1 MEGIMNFGH
10 CKMEKD
16 GHHQEAIS
24 PKLVV
29 SGDAEV
35 SAASRTC
42 DDLPDFNSP
51 HGQAERK
58 QQMFS
63 CTSTEHFEV
72 LGVDVSSQS
81 CVKSLQSLSASEI
94 SNSILKQDFPDEV
107 NFEENNELDFSG
119 CNLLPQS
126 CCDGAFQDNLVI
138 DASSDRME
146 HSLALEH
153 RKMEAPCKH
162 CKNANYQPKLS
173 ESENF
178 NNCVFCGE
186 EDQKHVGKEETLV
199 LSLVSLG
206 SDTDDQLGKS
216 TRHNQLMSNKTQ
228 DLMSQDLK
236 KKVTHT
242 KLVDENF
249 YLKTSPNQGM
259 VPRILPNS
267 KIFTG
272 LVKNTGRTSQ
282 IGRHR
287 TWVRT
292 NKPSLILDAN
302 LQQPGRNL
310 TKQVPETQGKVQNSS
325 YIRKGN
331 SLIRKQDEPSPMLL
345 PPIDASGIIFKS
357 NTERSSV
364 CESRLECMENAASS
378 YSFVER
384 PKTPPLPH
392 SKVTDSS
399 MNANN
404 SFPLPK
410 SVDGRPELI
419 SDQCKQHDSQYKDL
433 HSCNL
438 ESQEVKG
445 HASIK
450 TNNPKRITYIKRKMN
465 QLIVAPELEID
476 ESSKFSTKTS
486 QIIVP
491 HPEERSKAT
500 PVSSS
505 YVYYRRKRNQL
516 VLNASS
522 SDNQQAG
529 VPIGNSNSVD
539 HSKQNNS
546 VNSRI
551 VFQKEKKAGKSSLVG
566 MLGGFR
572 RSHKIIG
579 TLHRQ
584 GVLPFILPW
593 KRLAK
598 RKSFLKTT
606 EPLSRRSSSLSLIS
620 LKWSKSIE
628 KRSKKASEEATLAV
642 AEVERKKRER
652 KRRKGSCGNGK
663 NKVVLP
669 CGSTSNCVLKQDD
682 NPSSLPSQQSGNKN
696 QMPFVPSRLSAGN
709 DEYIRIGTGNQLVR
723 DTNNIKRIIASEK
736 IRWSLHTAR
745 LRLARK
751 RQYCLFFTR
760 FGKCKNFGGKCPFLH
775 DTSKVAICTKFLK
788 GQCSDNNCKLTHK
801 VIPERMQDCSYFLKG
816 LCTIENCPYRHVK
829 VNANALLCDGFLR
842 GHCDDGD
849 ECHKKHSYTCPLF
862 EATGKCPQGN
872 VCKLHHPKAHSKSRK
887 RKRAKLQSSCQGRY
901 FCSSIDKTV
910 EPLRVVSG
918 EVLKGVDDIFLSDG
932 RFTEYISL
940 DVYSDTGCIENN
952 SYLEF
957 DSKYCDSK
965 SSDIDELLKPTD
977 LQQSDSFGRALEISE
992 RVWIFLKQVVRVHL
1006 KRFPSKA
1013 EIDGEPSIYAKCAK
1027 EDCLKQKA
1035 K

>member
-1 MEGIMNFGH
+1 MGEVREKPLSPCSSPSAFSSPRNSNENQAEVDTLDLPFKSDALVAEVLDPLTAVPSLIAKDISVVKAKRVVKKKKKRRKNEVIPIVPGLLESSKHQVIPKASCLSSRTNDSMQSEIPVKAVTSCCLLGESSISGCCTEKVKKLAVVSRNEAKEAIETVIQLEGCITGMPVVEDEPKFKDDTDNVEAKNYNDDVVLWSETIEDSNLQLCQQGPMMQMTVSNDVNAQNITKKFSQVQGLATEIVDDSVGKGLMVAQKFCYNYEHPVIFEALTSSNVCPQSSDPFLPLRELPVNNDAAHECCLNVGNTGAANTIEKGKTEMEGIMNFGH

-24 PKLVV
+24 PELVV

-81 CVKSLQSLSASEI
+81 CVRSLQSHSASEI

-236 KKVTHT
+236 KKVTRT

-302 LQQPGRNL
+302 LQQTGRNL

-345 PPIDASGIIFKS
+345 PPIDASGITFKS

-392 SKVTDSS
+392 SKFTDSS

-491 HPEERSKAT
+491 HPEEKSKAT

-505 YVYYRRKRNQL
+505 HVYYRRKRNQL

-566 MLGGFR
+566 MLWGFR

-584 GVLPFILPW
+584 GFCHL
-593 KRLAK
+593 
-598 RKSFLKTT
+598 SF
-606 EPLSRRSSSLSLIS
+606 R
-620 LKWSKSIE
+620 
-628 KRSKKASEEATLAV
+628 
-642 AEVERKKRER
+642 
-652 KRRKGSCGNGK
+652 G
-663 NKVVLP
+663 
-669 CGSTSNCVLKQDD
+669 
-682 NPSSLPSQQSGNKN
+682 
-696 QMPFVPSRLSAGN
+696 
-709 DEYIRIGTGNQLVR
+709 R
-723 DTNNIKRIIASEK
+723 D
-736 IRWSLHTAR
+736 
-745 LRLARK
+745 
-751 RQYCLFFTR
+751 
-760 FGKCKNFGGKCPFLH
+760 
-775 DTSKVAICTKFLK
+775 
-788 GQCSDNNCKLTHK
+788 
-801 VIPERMQDCSYFLKG
+801 
-816 LCTIENCPYRHVK
+816 
-829 VNANALLCDGFLR
+829 
-842 GHCDDGD
+842 
-849 ECHKKHSYTCPLF
+849 
-862 EATGKCPQGN
+862 
-872 VCKLHHPKAHSKSRK
+872 
-887 RKRAKLQSSCQGRY
+887 
-901 FCSSIDKTV
+901 
-910 EPLRVVSG
+910 
-918 EVLKGVDDIFLSDG
+918 
-932 RFTEYISL
+932 
-940 DVYSDTGCIENN
+940 
-952 SYLEF
+952 
-957 DSKYCDSK
+957 
-965 SSDIDELLKPTD
+965 
-977 LQQSDSFGRALEISE
+977 
-992 RVWIFLKQVVRVHL
+992 
-1006 KRFPSKA
+1006 
-1013 EIDGEPSIYAKCAK
+1013 
-1027 EDCLKQKA
+1027 
-1035 K
+1035 